1 MSRASVRCALGEYVN
16 VSVVSVKRELVHD
29 PVDARDLA
37 GRGRVRGAV
46 RIAGKMSAF
55 APWLYYWDDRDGPNW
70 QGWWLAPE
78 VGCDTFMAFANSDSR
93 SPEEAIGWRTGEA
106 LVDMQIMQL
115 EDGLLGVKAPSLASL
130 EGVYELEA
138 AHPHSHG
145 GRPVFKRARDLTPEE
160 VLRLDNERAAAE
172 VVTYTQEMR
181 LDGSAAGSNSG
192 IIVQE
197 PVMGVA
203 ANPLGVVGVPTV
215 ASVLDWVNGGD
226 GVVVRGMPLVDTL
239 ACTTQEEVHQPLQTV
254 RIVSAVDLDQQIT
267 KGADE
272 ILSIPELHDEES
284 PLPVGWVVAG
294 RSNAPVTCTARQH
307 LMQAV
312 TSIENELPGEVATLQ
327 PVQQQANSLRRL
339 VDLADGPFTVCVWS
353 HKDTV

>member
-1 MSRASVRCALGEYVN
+1 
-16 VSVVSVKRELVHD
+16 
-29 PVDARDLA
+29 
-37 GRGRVRGAV
+37 
-46 RIAGKMSAF
+46 MSAF

-78 VGCDTFMAFANSDSR
+78 VGCDTFMAFANGDAR
-93 SPEEAIGWRTGEA
+93 SPEEAIGWRTGDA
-106 LVDMQIMQL
+106 LVDMQIML
-115 EDGLLGVKAPSLASL
+115 IEDGLLGVKAPSLATL
-130 EGVYELEA
+130 EGVYALET

-172 VVTYTQEMR
+172 VVTYTREMR
-181 LDGSAAGSNSG
+181 LDGSAAASSSRSV
-192 IIVQE
+192 IQE

-215 ASVLDWVNGGD
+215 ASVLDWVNGGE
-226 GVVVRGMPLVDTL
+226 GVVVQGMPLVDTP
-239 ACTTQEEVHQPLQTV
+239 ACATEEVKQPLQTV
-254 RIVSAVDLDQQIT
+254 RIVSAADLDQQIT

-284 PLPVGWVVAG
+284 PLPVGWVVVG
-294 RSNAPVTCTARQH
+294 RSSALVASSVRRH
-307 LMQAV
+307 LSQAV
-312 TSIENELPGEVATLQ
+312 TSIENELSNEVATLQ
-327 PVQQQANSLRRL
+327 PVQQQASSLRRL

-353 HKDTV
+353 YKDTT